1 MLDSTLKMCHR
12 LLRTGAL
19 LLALGLM
26 AQAPA
31 HAAEKKTFKIA
42 WSIYVGWMPWDYAAD
57 SGILKKWA
65 DKYGITIQLTQ
76 INDYVESINQYTA
89 GGFDGCVMTNM
100 DMLTIPA
107 AGGVDS
113 TALIIGD
120 FSNGNDGVV
129 LKGKGKK
136 LADIKG
142 LPNNLVELSVSHYLL
157 ARGLETAGLKER
169 DIKVVN
175 TSDADIVGA
184 YAAADTKAV
193 VTWKPQLS
201 EVLAAKDAQLVFDSS
216 KIPGEIIDLMVV
228 NTATLKDNPKLAK
241 ALVGAWYET
250 LKVMSAKDP
259 KALEH
264 MAKASGTDVAGFNSQ
279 LATTKMFW
287 TPSEAHAFA
296 TGPNLVKTMDLVR
309 KFSFDHGLLGEGAKS
324 VDAVGIEFPGAKTL
338 GNAKAVKMRFDAGY
352 MKMAVDGAL

>member
-1 MLDSTLKMCHR
+1 MLEPMLKMCR
-12 LLRTGAL
+12 LLRTAAL
-19 LLALGLM
+19 LLALGLLVH
-26 AQAPA
+26 APA
-31 HAAEKKTFKIA
+31 QAAEKKSFKIA
-42 WSIYVGWMPWDYAAD
+42 WSIYVGWMPWDYAAE

-142 LPNNLVELSVSHYLL
+142 LPVNLVELSVSHYLL

-184 YAAADTKAV
+184 YAAADTKAI

-259 KALEH
+259 KALDH
-264 MAKASGTDVAGFNSQ
+264 MARASGTDVAGFNSQ
-279 LATTKMFW
+279 LATTRMFW
-287 TPSEAHAFA
+287 TPAEAHTFV
-296 TGPNLVKTMDLVR
+296 TSPNLVKTMDLVR
-309 KFSFDHGLLGEGAKS
+309 KFSFDHGLLGEGAKT
-324 VDAVGIEFPGAKTL
+324 VDAVGIEFPGGKAL
-338 GNAKAVKMRFDAGY
+338 GNAKAVKMRFDASY
-352 MKMAVDGAL
+352 MKMAADGAL

>member
-1 MLDSTLKMCHR
+1 MQSRLKV
-12 LLRTGAL
+12 LARTAVLACAL
-19 LLALGLM
+19 ISATFTHT
-26 AQAPA
+26 AT
-31 HAAEKKTFKIA
+31 AAEKKSFKVA
-42 WSIYVGWMPWDYAAD
+42 WSIYVGWMPWDYAAE

-65 DKYGITIQLTQ
+65 DKYGIKIELTQ

-100 DMLTIPA
+100 DMLTIPS

-113 TALIIGD
+113 TALIVGD

-136 LADIKG
+136 LTDIKG
-142 LPNNLVELSVSHYLL
+142 LPVNLVELSVSHYLL
-157 ARGLETAGLKER
+157 ARGLETVGLKER

-184 YAAADTKAV
+184 YAAADTKAT

-201 EVLAAKDAQLVFDSS
+201 EILAAPDAQLVFDSS
-216 KIPGEIIDLMVV
+216 KIPGEIIDMMVV
-228 NTATLKDNPKLAK
+228 NSATLKDNPKFAK

-250 LKVMSAKDP
+250 LALMAKKDP
-259 KALEH
+259 KALAH
-264 MAKASGTDVAGFNSQ
+264 MATASGTDLAGFNGQ

-287 TPSEAHAFA
+287 TPADSLAFV
-296 TGPNLVKTMDLVR
+296 TSPQVQTTMDLVR
-309 KFSFDHGLLGEGAKS
+309 KFSFDHGLLGEGAKT
-324 VDAVGIEFPGAKTL
+324 VDVVGIEFPGGKTL
-338 GNAKAVKMRFDAGY
+338 GNAKNIRMRFDSTY
-352 MKMAVDGAL
+352 VKMASEGTL